1 MTALVRLPFFG
12 FHSKFHGSTEPV
24 SQRFHHSAVSAQT
37 AVKIIQ
43 GESVSVRLEEKH
55 GLCRAMSFNNFRK
68 YVDRTS
74 QVQVSSNHSI
84 HSCFMLFPGFGHDT
98 QGQCM
103 KTCKARTWEKSP
115 DGSLH
120 VVLPKSEQK
129 GVPKNL

>member
-1 MTALVRLPFFG
+1 MTALVRLPFL
-12 FHSKFHGSTEPV
+12 GSTSNFMEVPNL
-24 SQRFHHSAVSAQT
+24 FPNGFNSAVNAQT

-55 GLCRAMSFNNFRK
+55 GLCRAMSFNNFQK
-68 YVDRTS
+68 HVDRTS
-74 QVQVSSNHSI
+74 QIQVSSNHSC
-84 HSCFMLFPGFGHDT
+84 CFMLFPGFGHDT
-98 QGQCM
+98 QGQCR
-103 KTCKARTWEKSP
+103 KTCKARTWEKPP